1 MKARRFMPA
10 VAFALCGAAALACA
24 PEPSASA
31 QAPSPPANPDLVVAE
46 VGGRT
51 VTLKELD
58 AKWEEFDAPER
69 ARVTQML
76 YQNRR
81 NVLEQM
87 VGDLLI
93 ESAAKAAGQ
102 TVEAFVAADAAKR
115 MKPVSDAE
123 VAQFYEQNR
132 ERAQGRTLDALRQQI
147 QDFLAAQR
155 KQQTRAQLVEELK
168 AKNAAGVKVLL
179 EPPRYTMALAEHDP
193 VRGDTSAPVTVVEY
207 SDYQ

>member
-10 VAFALCGAAALACA
+10 VALALFGAAALACA

-58 AKWEEFDAPER
+58 ARWEEFDAPER

-93 ESAAKAAGQ
+93 ETAAKAAGQ

-123 VAQFYEQNR
+123 VAQFYEQNK
-132 ERAQGRTLDALRQQI
+132 ERAQGRTLDELRQQI

-168 AKNAAGVKVLL
+168 TKNASAVKVLL

-193 VRGDTSAPVTVVEY
+193 IRGDKSAPITVVEY

>member
-1 MKARRFMPA
+1 MKARRFIPA
-10 VAFALCGAAALACA
+10 VALALAGAAAAACA
-24 PEPSASA
+24 PDSSASA
-31 QAPSPPANPDLVVAE
+31 QAPSPPANPDQVVAE
-46 VGGRT
+46 VGGRS

-58 AKWEEFDAPER
+58 ARWEESDAAER

-87 VGDLLI
+87 VGDMLI
-93 ESAAKAAGQ
+93 EGAAKAAGQ

-115 MKPVSDAE
+115 MKPVTDAE
-123 VAQFYEQNR
+123 IAQFYEQNK
-132 ERAQGRTLDALRQQI
+132 ERAQGRTLDELRQQI

-155 KQQTRAQLVEELK
+155 QQQTRAQLVEELK
-168 AKNAAGVKVLL
+168 TKNASGVKVLL
-179 EPPRYTMALAEHDP
+179 EPPRYTMTLAEHDP
-193 VRGDTSAPVTVVEY
+193 IRGDKSAPITVVEY

>member
-1 MKARRFMPA
+1 MPA

-81 NVLEQM
+81 NVLDQM

-123 VAQFYEQNR
+123 VAQFYEQNK

-147 QDFLAAQR
+147 LDFLAAQR

>member
-1 MKARRFMPA
+1 MTGRRFLPA
-10 VAFALCGAAALACA
+10 VAFALVGAAALGCA

-58 AKWEEFDAPER
+58 ARWEEFDAAER

-93 ESAAKAAGQ
+93 ETAAKAAGQ

-123 VAQFYEQNR
+123 VAQFYEQNK
-132 ERAQGRTLDALRQQI
+132 ERAQGRTLDELRQQI

-168 AKNAAGVKVLL
+168 TKNASAVKVLL

-193 VRGDTSAPVTVVEY
+193 IRGDKSAPITVVEY

>member
-1 MKARRFMPA
+1 MPA
-10 VAFALCGAAALACA
+10 MAFALCGAAALACA

-81 NVLEQM
+81 NVLDQM

-132 ERAQGRTLDALRQQI
+132 ERAQGRTLDQLRQQI
-147 QDFLAAQR
+147 QDFLEAQR

-179 EPPRYTMALAEHDP
+179 EPPRYTLALAEHDP

>member
-1 MKARRFMPA
+1 MKARRFVPA
-10 VAFALCGAAALACA
+10 VAFALYGVMALACA

-58 AKWEEFDAPER
+58 ARWEEFDAAER

-81 NVLEQM
+81 NVLDQM

-93 ESAAKAAGQ
+93 ETAAKAAGQ

-115 MKPVSDAE
+115 MKPVTDAE
-123 VAQFYEQNR
+123 VAQFYEQNK
-132 ERAQGRTLDALRQQI
+132 ERAQGRTLDELRQQI

-168 AKNAAGVKVLL
+168 TKNASAVKVLL
-179 EPPRYTMALAEHDP
+179 EPPRYTLALAEHDP
-193 VRGDTSAPVTVVEY
+193 IRGDKSAPITVVEY

>member
-1 MKARRFMPA
+1 MKARRFIPA
-10 VAFALCGAAALACA
+10 VALALAGAAAAACA
-24 PEPSASA
+24 PDSSASA
-31 QAPSPPANPDLVVAE
+31 QAPSPPANPDQVVAE
-46 VGGRT
+46 VGGRS

-58 AKWEEFDAPER
+58 ARWEEFDAAER

-87 VGDLLI
+87 VGDMLI
-93 ESAAKAAGQ
+93 EGAAKAAGQ

-115 MKPVSDAE
+115 MKPVTDAE
-123 VAQFYEQNR
+123 VAQFYEQNK
-132 ERAQGRTLDALRQQI
+132 ERAQGRTLDELRQQI

-155 KQQTRAQLVEELK
+155 QQQTRAQLVEELK
-168 AKNAAGVKVLL
+168 TKNASGVKVLL
-179 EPPRYTMALAEHDP
+179 EPPRYTMTLAEHDP
-193 VRGDTSAPVTVVEY
+193 IRGDKSAPITVVEY

>member
-1 MKARRFMPA
+1 MPA

>member
-1 MKARRFMPA
+1 MPA
-10 VAFALCGAAALACA
+10 VAFALCGAAVLACA

-31 QAPSPPANPDLVVAE
+31 QAPSPPANPDQVVAE

-58 AKWEEFDAPER
+58 AKWEEFDAAER

-93 ESAAKAAGQ
+93 ESAAKDAGQ
-102 TVEAFVAADAAKR
+102 TVEAFVAADTAKR

-123 VAQFYEQNR
+123 VAQFYEQNK
-132 ERAQGRTLDALRQQI
+132 ERTQGRTLDELRTQI

-155 KQQTRAQLVEELK
+155 TQQTRAQLVEELNTKK
-168 AKNAAGVKVLL
+168 ASAWRVLL
-179 EPPRYTMALAEHDP
+179 EPPRYTLALAAHDP
-193 VRGDTSAPVTVVEY
+193 IRGDQSAPITVVEY